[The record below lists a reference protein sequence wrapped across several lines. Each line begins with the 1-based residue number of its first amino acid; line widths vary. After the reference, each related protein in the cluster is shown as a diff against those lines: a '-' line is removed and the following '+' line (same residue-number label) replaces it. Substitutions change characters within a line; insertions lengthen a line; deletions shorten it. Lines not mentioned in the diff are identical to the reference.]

1 MDLTEKILKAELD
14 NAIAALDD
22 RQSEKSGEL
31 LIDSETTGKT
41 QEVTEDSESDLL
53 GKLETKKKELV
64 CSIFLIRQTFFWVY

>member
-53 GKLETKKKELV
+53 GKLENKKKELV
-64 CSIFLIRQTFFWVY
+64 CSIFLIRQTFFWSY